1 MSKWELQKQ
10 LLENATDFESTVEAL
25 LDLNESGEISDLEL
39 LLNLKDK
46 FRSYSKEKLRI
57 LDEIIKLGGA
67 ERWQLLKRLSRTL
80 IESREN

>member
-46 FRSYSKEKLRI
+46 FRSYSKEKIRI

-67 ERWQLLKRLSRTL
+67 E
-80 IESREN
+80 

>member
-46 FRSYSKEKLRI
+46 FRSYSKEKIRI
-57 LDEIIKLGGA
+57 LNEILKLGGA
-67 ERWQLLKRLSRTL
+67 EL
-80 IESREN
+80 

>member
-1 MSKWELQKQ
+1 MECRTLCLSGNYKKQ

-67 ERWQLLKRLSRTL
+67 ER
-80 IESREN
+80 

>member
-25 LDLNESGEISDLEL
+25 LDLNESGEIFDLEL

-46 FRSYSKEKLRI
+46 FRSYSKEKIRI
-57 LDEIIKLGGA
+57 LNEILKLGGA
-67 ERWQLLKRLSRTL
+67 E
-80 IESREN
+80 

>member
-25 LDLNESGEISDLEL
+25 LDLNQSGEISDLEL

-67 ERWQLLKRLSRTL
+67 ER
-80 IESREN
+80 

>member
-46 FRSYSKEKLRI
+46 FRSYSKEKIRI
-57 LDEIIKLGGA
+57 LNKILKLGGA
-67 ERWQLLKRLSRTL
+67 E
-80 IESREN
+80 

>member
-46 FRSYSKEKLRI
+46 FRSYSKEKIRI
-57 LDEIIKLGGA
+57 LNEIL
-67 ERWQLLKRLSRTL
+67 
-80 IESREN
+80 

>member
-46 FRSYSKEKLRI
+46 FRSYSKEKIRI
-57 LDEIIKLGGA
+57 LNEILKLGGA
-67 ERWQLLKRLSRTL
+67 E
-80 IESREN
+80 

>member
-39 LLNLKDK
+39 LLSLKDK
-46 FRSYSKEKLRI
+46 FRSYSKEKIRI
-57 LDEIIKLGGA
+57 LNEILKLGGA
-67 ERWQLLKRLSRTL
+67 E
-80 IESREN
+80 

>member
-39 LLNLKDK
+39 LLSLKDK
-46 FRSYSKEKLRI
+46 FRSYSKEKKYVSLM
-57 LDEIIKLGGA
+57 KF
-67 ERWQLLKRLSRTL
+67 S
-80 IESREN
+80 S

>member
-46 FRSYSKEKLRI
+46 FRSYSKEKYASLM
-57 LDEIIKLGGA
+57 KFSG
-67 ERWQLLKRLSRTL
+67 
-80 IESREN
+80 

>member
-25 LDLNESGEISDLEL
+25 LELNESGEISDLEL

-46 FRSYSKEKLRI
+46 FRSYSKEKIRI
-57 LDEIIKLGGA
+57 LNEILKLGGA
-67 ERWQLLKRLSRTL
+67 E
-80 IESREN
+80 

>member
-67 ERWQLLKRLSRTL
+67 ER
-80 IESREN
+80 

>member
-46 FRSYSKEKLRI
+46 FRSYSKEKIRI
-57 LDEIIKLGGA
+57 LNEILKLGGA
-67 ERWQLLKRLSRTL
+67 ER
-80 IESREN
+80 

>member
-39 LLNLKDK
+39 LLSLKDK
-46 FRSYSKEKLRI
+46 FRSYSKEKIRI
-57 LDEIIKLGGA
+57 LNEIL
-67 ERWQLLKRLSRTL
+67 
-80 IESREN
+80 

>member
-25 LDLNESGEISDLEL
+25 LDLNESGEISDLEP

-46 FRSYSKEKLRI
+46 FRSYSKEKIRI
-57 LDEIIKLGGA
+57 LNEILKLGGA
-67 ERWQLLKRLSRTL
+67 E
-80 IESREN
+80 

>member
-25 LDLNESGEISDLEL
+25 LDLNEFGEISDLEL

-46 FRSYSKEKLRI
+46 FRSYSKEKIRI
-57 LDEIIKLGGA
+57 LNEILKLGGA
-67 ERWQLLKRLSRTL
+67 E
-80 IESREN
+80 

>member
-46 FRSYSKEKLRI
+46 FRSYSKEKIRI
-57 LDEIIKLGGA
+57 LNEILKLGG
-67 ERWQLLKRLSRTL
+67 
-80 IESREN
+80 

>member
-46 FRSYSKEKLRI
+46 FRSYSKEKIRI
-57 LDEIIKLGGA
+57 LNEILRLGGA
-67 ERWQLLKRLSRTL
+67 E
-80 IESREN
+80 

>member
-39 LLNLKDK
+39 LLSLKDK
-46 FRSYSKEKLRI
+46 FRSYSKEKIRI
-57 LDEIIKLGGA
+57 LNEILKLGGA
-67 ERWQLLKRLSRTL
+67 ER
-80 IESREN
+80 

>member
-39 LLNLKDK
+39 LLNL
-46 FRSYSKEKLRI
+46 RISYRKYSEEKLRI
-57 LDEIIKLGGA
+57 IDKLIKLGGA
-67 ERWQLLKRLSRTL
+67 E
-80 IESREN
+80 